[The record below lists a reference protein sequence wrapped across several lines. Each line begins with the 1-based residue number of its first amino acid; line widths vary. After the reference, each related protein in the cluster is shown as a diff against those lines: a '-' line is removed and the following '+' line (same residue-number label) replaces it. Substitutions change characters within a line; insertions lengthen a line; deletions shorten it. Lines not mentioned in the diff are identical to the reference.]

1 MYLTLSLSIN
11 PSIYLSIYL
20 SPHLY
25 LSTYLSIYQ
34 SMYLSITIL
43 AYREHAVR
51 EERREDERRG
61 GAGGSH
67 GQGRHPARQHC
78 QIRPRYMEFKNSY
91 FFIFNDLPSA
101 LQITCLQ

>member
-1 MYLTLSLSIN
+1 MFPYLSYSLSL
-11 PSIYLSIYL
+11 SIYLSIYL
-20 SPHLY
+20 S
-25 LSTYLSIYQ
+25 
-34 SMYLSITIL
+34 ITEL
-43 AYREHAVR
+43 AYREYTVR